1 MNAREVKAQY
11 NENTEKVLESLISKI
26 QEQENKIKIL
36 EKELEQC
43 KKSNTNSIEKVN
55 INQKL
60 NRKDEEI
67 EYLKTIASMVIT
79 THGIFRPRPVSEIV
93 DFLESHNQTIDF
105 ISTYNYTE
113 FQIIDSEKLKCTIDG
128 EGLKYKLIKIAKY
141 ADRKKELVV
150 EWIVTYGYVCE
161 KCNRAYLTHQQY
173 NPIKVSVKGIKKF
186 NQVIYDNTN
195 KGEVSICK
203 SDDSKE
209 NILLKN
215 GIDKNIIKAPTKSE
229 NNYVKSV
236 IDSSKLR
243 DHTRFQLISKKKL
256 KCVVDGTQLNLRRV
270 KLATYTSRKCTTI
283 KDWVIIEGYE
293 CSRCNKL
300 YLIDSQIDEL
310 KNRSIEKVH
319 VKSTC
324 FEVISSM
331 KVQPANSAKEAG
343 LNSTSALAQLGYTTT
358 ISKEAR
364 WNILRNRAIPQLGV
378 DRTKN
383 IIKHLINY
391 NGKSE
396 RQQRALSEWKYDLE
410 RMERMY

>member
-1 MNAREVKAQY
+1 MNVREVKAQY

-43 KKSNTNSIEKVN
+43 KKSNTDGIEKVN
-55 INQKL
+55 TNQKL
-60 NRKDEEI
+60 ERKDDEI

-79 THGIFRPRPVSEIV
+79 THGIFRPRPVNEIV
-93 DFLESHNQTIDF
+93 NFLERHNQTIDF

-113 FQIIDSEKLKCTIDG
+113 FQLIDSEKLKCIIDG

-141 ADRKKELVV
+141 VDRKKELVE

-161 KCNRAYLTHQQY
+161 KCNRAYLTLQQY
-173 NPIKVSVKGIKKF
+173 DSIKVNVKGMKKF
-186 NQVIYDNTN
+186 NQVIYDNKVDEKLAISKN
-195 KGEVSICK
+195 E
-203 SDDSKE
+203 DSKE

-215 GIDKNIIKAPTKSE
+215 RIEKNIVKVPIKSE
-229 NNYVKSV
+229 NNDVKSAV
-236 IDSSKLR
+236 DSSKLNE
-243 DHTRFQLISKKKL
+243 HTRFQLISKKKL
-256 KCVVDGTQLNLRRV
+256 KCVVEGSQLNLRRV
-270 KLATYTSRKCTTI
+270 KLATYTSRKCSVI
-283 KDWVIIEGYE
+283 KEWIIVEGYE

-300 YLIDSQIDEL
+300 YLIQAQIDEV
-310 KNRSIEKVH
+310 KSRSIEKTH
-319 VKSTC
+319 IKNTC
-324 FEVISSM
+324 FELISSM
-331 KVQPANSAKEAG
+331 KVKPVNSAKEAA

-391 NGKSE
+391 NGKSD
-396 RQQRALSEWKYDLE
+396 RQKRALNEWKYDLE